1 MAKEATAVKPK
12 AKPAAVVETDATHAP
27 PPKEPKP
34 AKPKPPPA
42 TAPHSHPPGAIRAG
56 TGASRSWTA
65 LPPVT
70 FTGPPLWR
78 ASTWE
83 SPAGST
89 HTVHVRTANPGDT
102 SDISDNDKERCP
114 LCAGRLLHSDALCA
128 ILTTPLRWPT
138 APRLETP

>member
-42 TAPHSHPPGAIRAG
+42 TAPHAHPPGAIRAG

-65 LPPVT
+65 LPPDV
-70 FTGPPLWR
+70 FVGSPWWR
-78 ASTWE
+78 CSTWE
-83 SPAGST
+83 TPAGSA
-89 HTVHVRTANPGDT
+89 HTVLVRAASTTDT

-128 ILTTPLRWPT
+128 ILTTPLRWPPANPVT
-138 APRLETP
+138 EP